1 MDCFYI
7 ALLESPDHWKC
18 FTSHT
23 HTFTGTFIHSWKQ
36 LPSKVQTCSSGAIWN
51 LYMILYLCLP
61 IHTHTIWGNLG
72 LSILPHDTST
82 CRLEEPGIK
91 PPTLAD
97 NLLYLLSNSCPQL
110 YISAY
115 PLHGCDWLE
124 LILADIGHTGQ
135 VAISLQSW
143 HIAQTIIHVHFHTY
157 RQFRVAN

>member
-1 MDCFYI
+1 MKFIYAI
-7 ALLESPDHWKC
+7 ILMLTH
-18 FTSHT
+18 SHT
-23 HTFTGTFIHSWKQ
+23 HTHTQF
-36 LPSKVQTCSSGAIWN
+36 GA
-51 LYMILYLCLP
+51 
-61 IHTHTIWGNLG
+61 IWGNLG

-82 CRLEEPGIK
+82 CRLEEPEIK

-135 VAISLQSW
+135 VAISLQS
-143 HIAQTIIHVHFHTY
+143 
-157 RQFRVAN
+157 